1 MSLKKLEA
9 ALKNAPNKLVKNRI
23 KKAINIYTEL
33 GDKRLAKDM
42 LGPVI
47 EKSIFG
53 KKGGGSLKQP
63 KKKKKDKRVQTASI
77 NPIQDP
83 SFATDLLRKFRD
95 FGTRS
100 LYDLTTR
107 PEWLSLQEALMMS
120 EGGRVKKKKWY
131 IPKIFKD
138 YSWDEEADKKQI
150 KKILKLSPK
159 KKPTTKKRNGG
170 KIKKPRG
177 WGAARYNK

>member
-47 EKSIFG
+47 EKSIFS
-53 KKGGGSLKQP
+53 KKGGGSLKP
-63 KKKKKDKRVQTASI
+63 PTKKKKDKRVQIASI
-77 NPIQDP
+77 NPVQDP
-83 SFATDLLRKFRD
+83 SFATDLLRKFKD
-95 FGTRS
+95 VGIRS
-100 LYDLTTR
+100 LHELTTR
-107 PEWLSLQEALMMS
+107 PEWLAIQDALMMS
-120 EGGRVKKKKWY
+120 EGGQVKKKKSY

-138 YSWDEEADKKQI
+138 FSWDKEEDKKQI
-150 KKILKLSPK
+150 KKIFKLSPK
-159 KKPTTKKRNGG
+159 KKPTTKKRT
-170 KIKKPRG
+170 IKKPRG
-177 WGAARYNK
+177 WGKARYGR